1 MRNIFKQS
9 VLFTALLSAGMLCS
23 CDDDTLGQ
31 ADRLFRPV
39 IGEETIGGTWIKL
52 KWDRYEGANEFEL
65 ELSTD
70 SFANILQ
77 THVTTLNTFTFEEL
91 EYDTKYNIRIKS
103 LGNNI
108 ASEYYVHKDL
118 TTNDFPTQL
127 TTLTSSD
134 VVDVAVRVQW
144 NVTDNPYT
152 SLSVFKKDTLIK
164 SVDVTAAE
172 YAAGEKIISGLE
184 PVTSYFVK
192 AYTGEDYKGKKS
204 FKTASAQVFEGTV
217 VDLRS
222 FSDEEAYK
230 MITQSFVD
238 SIESGSTVVMNGG
251 TTYLMPTLILSKD
264 VTFVTGMSLNGKA
277 IFAVDGNFDLAGGSE
292 PISIILKDLSFTD
305 CENKPKT
312 SSNYGGTYLFNL
324 GQANGSAELIRISGC
339 DIKYKRGMMR
349 VKSPNKLGTLEIDDV
364 ICDSIG
370 GYGILNM
377 DHAEAE
383 ITEVSIKNSTFSHT
397 DVFIANSKGVTFD
410 KLTVENITTFC
421 TPASGKYFFDLNGK
435 TIPGGLFINNNV
447 YGQTKAPVKGLRSK
461 ATLVEQ
467 NNNYCTNDLAWV
479 INETTL
485 MPTDPLEVTLFNKS
499 SYELFV
505 NPDNLNL
512 GIQIADFPGMG
523 DPRWKN

>member
-152 SLSVFKKDTLIK
+152 SLSVFKKI
-164 SVDVTAAE
+164 
-172 YAAGEKIISGLE
+172 
-184 PVTSYFVK
+184 
-192 AYTGEDYKGKKS
+192 
-204 FKTASAQVFEGTV
+204 
-217 VDLRS
+217 
-222 FSDEEAYK
+222 
-230 MITQSFVD
+230 
-238 SIESGSTVVMNGG
+238 
-251 TTYLMPTLILSKD
+251 
-264 VTFVTGMSLNGKA
+264 
-277 IFAVDGNFDLAGGSE
+277 
-292 PISIILKDLSFTD
+292 
-305 CENKPKT
+305 
-312 SSNYGGTYLFNL
+312 
-324 GQANGSAELIRISGC
+324 
-339 DIKYKRGMMR
+339 
-349 VKSPNKLGTLEIDDV
+349 
-364 ICDSIG
+364 
-370 GYGILNM
+370 
-377 DHAEAE
+377 H
-383 ITEVSIKNSTFSHT
+383 
-397 DVFIANSKGVTFD
+397 
-410 KLTVENITTFC
+410 
-421 TPASGKYFFDLNGK
+421 
-435 TIPGGLFINNNV
+435 
-447 YGQTKAPVKGLRSK
+447 
-461 ATLVEQ
+461 
-467 NNNYCTNDLAWV
+467 
-479 INETTL
+479 
-485 MPTDPLEVTLFNKS
+485 
-499 SYELFV
+499 
-505 NPDNLNL
+505 
-512 GIQIADFPGMG
+512 
-523 DPRWKN
+523 